1 MKQIWDIYKKDLHSI
16 ASQIM
21 TVVVIAGLIFLP
33 SLYAWLNIKA
43 SWDPYAKTNQIPIGF
58 VNEDVGA
65 VIQGEDVHVG
75 NDLEEQLSEDANFS
89 WHFVD
94 REEGMEGVKYGD
106 YYATIIVPENF
117 SETLG
122 SVITEKPEKAEME
135 YYVNEKINAI
145 APKITDKGAS
155 VIVEEISSQFIS
167 TVNGIIFEMFNDIG
181 LELEDSLPNIELFEG
196 YVFALEEQLPLI
208 HDKLLEMNGQLSEA
222 DRYLAE
228 AEAYI
233 PEAKGLLAS
242 GKQVVRETNN
252 FLGRIES
259 EVEKLSPK
267 IVKEIETVDEAIESF
282 EKERAILD
290 KQLEE
295 VLADVDV
302 TSLEKDIAEMN
313 NKLAEIERELSQ
325 ASEDLEKPN
334 EQIDTFIEQLQGMQE
349 ELSKVENKVA
359 SFESFYE
366 ENKQY
371 YEDLQS
377 NIAAFANYDLNAVVK
392 ETIKTTETE
401 ILDKINEAKGTV
413 ADAEKHLNS
422 AENKLPE
429 VEAMIAKIQ
438 GKVSEGQKIV
448 DSLLKKYPI
457 ANEQVT
463 ELAKKIRKVQSEADL
478 KVIIDLLLNDPEA
491 ERSFFKEPVVLH
503 KNEVFPIEN
512 YGAGMTPFY
521 TVLSLWV
528 GGLLLISLL
537 STQVPGQDSL
547 NPKVVYSGRLLIFV
561 TIGLLQTLIVTLG
574 DIFIIGVSVSHKFWF
589 VVFGL
594 LISFVFMTIVY
605 TAVSVLGDVG
615 KALAIVL
622 LVLQIAS
629 SGGTYPVVLLPEFFQ
644 MVHPILPFTYGV
656 DLMREAVGGIIWKR
670 ALADIIALIIFALI
684 TLSIG
689 LFLKGP
695 IQKRFSKLMESKT
708 GRLF

>member
-16 ASQIM
+16 VSQIM

-43 SWDPYAKTNQIPIGF
+43 SWDPYAKTDQIPIGF

-89 WHFVD
+89 WHFID

-181 LELEDSLPNIELFEG
+181 LELEDSLLDIELFEG

-242 GKQVVRETNN
+242 GKQVVRETND

-282 EKERAILD
+282 EKGRAILD

-302 TSLEKDIAEMN
+302 TSLEKDIAETN
-313 NKLAEIERELSQ
+313 NKLAEIEKELSQ
-325 ASEDLEKPN
+325 VSEDLEEPN

-359 SFESFYE
+359 SLESFYE

-377 NIAAFANYDLNAVVK
+377 NIAAFANYDLNTVVK
-392 ETIKTTETE
+392 ETTKTAETE

-413 ADAEKHLNS
+413 ADAEKHLNN

-429 VEAMIAKIQ
+429 VEAMIAKVQ
-438 GKVSEGQKIV
+438 GKVSEGQKV
-448 DSLLKKYPI
+448 MDSLLKKYPI

-463 ELAKKIRKVQSEADL
+463 ELAKKIRKIQSEADL

-512 YGAGMTPFY
+512 YGTGMTPFY

-670 ALADIIALIIFALI
+670 ALADIIALIVFALI

-695 IQKRFSKLMESKT
+695 IQKRLSKLMESKT